1 MHLGHW
7 GAMQLDISVR
17 LAFDLPAETD
27 FLLQIEAAPL
37 PEQEVVRT
45 WIGLSPTIHFARIA
59 GQDGIGER
67 IWLRADGRFGV
78 DYVATVIVRRGAA
91 DLAALAAL
99 PPHRLPGET
108 VQYLFDS
115 PYCPADRFHAVA
127 ETEFADTAGGA
138 RIAAIRDWISHNIAY
153 TPGASGSTTTALD
166 TYVERHGV
174 CRDFA
179 HVLIAL
185 ARASG
190 IPARYAAVY
199 APRVA
204 PQDFHAVAEVFLADP
219 AGTGG
224 AWHLVDATGMADPA
238 EMAKIGIGRDA
249 ADVSFLTTFGGCTM
263 AEQSIF
269 VTAGPAPA

>member
-1 MHLGHW
+1 
-7 GAMQLDISVR
+7 MQLDISVR

-27 FLLQIEAAPL
+27 FLLQIEAALL
-37 PEQEVVRT
+37 PEQIVHQA
-45 WIGLSPTIHFARIA
+45 WIGLSPTIHFARVD

-67 IWLRADGRFGV
+67 IWLRASGRFEA
-78 DYVATVIVRRGAA
+78 DYTATVSVQRELA
-91 DLAALAAL
+91 DLGSLAEM
-99 PPHRLPGET
+99 PPHLLPGET
-108 VQYLFDS
+108 VAYLFDS
-115 PYCPADRFHAVA
+115 PYCPAVRFHAVA
-127 ETEFADTAGGA
+127 QSEFHATTGGA
-138 RIAAIRDWISHNIAY
+138 RIVAIRDWISQHIAY
-153 TPGASGSTTTALD
+153 TPGASASATNALD

-199 APRVA
+199 APRVT
-204 PQDFHAVAEVFLADP
+204 PQDFHAVAEVFLAEP
-219 AGTGG
+219 CGVGG

-249 ADVSFLTTFGGCTM
+249 ADVSFLTSFGGCQI
-263 AEQSIF
+263 AEQTIT
-269 VTAGPAPA
+269 VTAG